1 MGTPKKYSSTVDYE
15 KKLSTVM
22 TRLGVSE
29 FNYDW
34 SRSSCFIEFTYKGQL
49 YRFDHTLEKAAT
61 SGQNIRY
68 VSDLF
73 AQLVITLED
82 IARMVE
88 RGIYDL
94 SIWVSGMRA
103 LPESAPIPD
112 CFRTLGF
119 EQIPPDMGEVRI
131 RYRALAKVAH
141 PDCGGSDEHFRAIN
155 QAYTDALDYF
165 SSQKEN
171 RLE

>member
-22 TRLGVSE
+22 MRLGVSE

-34 SRSSCFIEFTYKGQL
+34 SRSACFIEFTYKGQL
-49 YRFDHTLEKAAT
+49 YRFDHTLEKASA
-61 SGQNIRY
+61 SGQKIRY

-73 AQLVITLED
+73 AQLVVTLED

-94 SIWVSGMRA
+94 STWVSGMKA
-103 LPESAPIPD
+103 LPEATRKNIPD
-112 CFRTLGF
+112 CFRVLGYDS
-119 EQIPPDMGEVRI
+119 IPANVEDVRK
-131 RYRALAKVAH
+131 RFHQLALTAH
-141 PDCGGSDEHFRAIN
+141 PDKGGSDEFFDAVN
-155 QAYTDALDYF
+155 TAYNEAKTYF
-165 SSQKEN
+165 SSKEN
-171 RLE
+171 M